1 VTFLNYFKKVV
12 TKEEEATVYQK
23 HKSLPI
29 RKKMYRD
36 WHLPGAVRLCDNA
49 MALKLSRSKRRL

>member
-1 VTFLNYFKKVV
+1 MTSLKKFLEVV

-29 RKKMYRD
+29 REKTYRD
-36 WHLPGAVRLCDNA
+36 WHLPGAVRLCDGA
-49 MALKLSRSKRRL
+49 MASKLSRSKRRL